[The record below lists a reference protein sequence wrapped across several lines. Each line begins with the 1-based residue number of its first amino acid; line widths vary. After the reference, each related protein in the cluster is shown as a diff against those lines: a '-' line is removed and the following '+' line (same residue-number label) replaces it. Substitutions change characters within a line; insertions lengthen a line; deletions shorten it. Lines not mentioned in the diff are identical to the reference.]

1 MYVCSELSKRMGR
14 WVAIVTIL
22 MSAPVASAMP
32 LISELYYDAVGSDNG
47 FSFVEIS
54 GTPGESLDGTVI
66 EGINGSNGAVVTV
79 VELMGEI
86 LPSGLFV
93 VADLDTEGTTSVALA
108 DQLAN
113 FDFQNGPDSIVLRRG
128 EEVFDALGY
137 GEFGPG
143 EFYAGEGASAPDAA
157 AGSSLARIFADLDT
171 DDNATDFQV
180 LELPTPG
187 SAQLQGVPEPGSG
200 LLVLTG
206 LGILGGLRSRG
217 AVR

>member
-1 MYVCSELSKRMGR
+1 
-14 WVAIVTIL
+14 
-22 MSAPVASAMP
+22 MP

-47 FSFVEIS
+47 LSFVEIS
-54 GTPGESLDGTVI
+54 GTPGETLDGMVV

-171 DDNATDFQV
+171 DDNASDFQV

-187 SAQLQGVPEPGSG
+187 SAQLQGVPEPSSG

-206 LGILGGLRSRG
+206 LGILAGLRSRG